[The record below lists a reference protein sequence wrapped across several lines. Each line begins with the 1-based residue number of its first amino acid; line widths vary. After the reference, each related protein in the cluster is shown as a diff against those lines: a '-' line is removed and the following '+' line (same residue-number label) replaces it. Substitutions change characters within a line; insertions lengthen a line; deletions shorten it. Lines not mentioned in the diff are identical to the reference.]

1 MRYSFQLGSRTSHV
15 TQEEHATGPKY
26 VVDGTTFEPKVQV
39 LGKGHY
45 KVSVNGKTFEFK
57 VQNGTIWEGPRALD
71 LEVRRARPE
80 LVRKNAG
87 GRKADG
93 KIKPPMPGKVVEV
106 KVKEG
111 QAVAEGDVLCVLEA
125 MKMQNDLKS
134 PMAGKVVRVHVSDGA
149 NVEAATVLIE
159 LEPAPE
165 PKA

>member
-1 MRYSFQLGSRTSHV
+1 MRYAFNLGSRTHHI
-15 TQEEHATGPKY
+15 TAEEHAAGPKY
-26 VVDGTTFEPKVQV
+26 VVDGSTYEPKVKV

-45 KVSVNGKTFEFK
+45 QVTLNGKTFEFT
-57 VQNGTIWEGPRALD
+57 VRNGVVMEGPRQLD

-93 KIKPPMPGKVVEV
+93 RIKPPMPGKVVEV

-111 QAVAEGDVLCVLEA
+111 QQVAEGDVLCVLEA

-134 PMAGKVVRVHVSDGA
+134 PMAGTVRKVHVTDGA

-159 LEPAPE
+159 LDPPADG
-165 PKA
+165 KA